1 MSKGEWSFIWQDML
15 RRRGLPLHGAARVW
29 SRRPCCMLCSCAVLW
44 RIVPE
49 ARHPTNAGHCLL
61 ALSLTRIAEER

>member
-1 MSKGEWSFIWQDML
+1 MWQTTL
-15 RRRGLPLHGAARVW
+15 RKRGLPLHGAARVW

-49 ARHPTNAGHCLL
+49 MRHSINAGHCLL
-61 ALSLTRIAEER
+61 VMSPTRIAEDL